1 MKTAALPAVRVEPEL
16 RERIEVVLREGESLS
31 AFVEAAVRDS
41 IQRRV
46 DQAEFVARGLRSIDA
61 AKAGEPT
68 VSVAQVMRK
77 LEARLARARKQAAA
91 AK

>member
-1 MKTAALPAVRVEPEL
+1 MKTATLPAVRVEPEL
-16 RERIEVVLREGESLS
+16 RQRLEVVLRDGESVS

-46 DQAEFVARGLRSIDA
+46 DQADFVARGLRSIQA

-77 LEARLARARKQAAA
+77 LEARLERARKRAAA